1 MLSDNLGCQDKPG
14 TVLALG
20 PGHIHI
26 ALITS
31 GKLGVALI
39 CLVIANNLA
48 RVGFV
53 VTVRFFVS
61 SHGAIRFIP
70 GGPAGAR

>member
-1 MLSDNLGCQDKPG
+1 MLSDNSGCQDKPE
-14 TVLALG
+14 TVLALE

-31 GKLGVALI
+31 GKLGDTLI

-61 SHGAIRFIP
+61 FRGAIRFIP
-70 GGPAGAR
+70 GGLAGAR